1 MLTQYSWTK
10 PANHHIIDTL
20 LTLIKDFVVWKGAFG
35 FDKGVKNDTTPT
47 GKDKSII
54 EHCAGIAKAFFAT
67 GEKDSDYTNADLV
80 HLWSVVKNQVML

>member
-1 MLTQYSWTK
+1 
-10 PANHHIIDTL
+10 
-20 LTLIKDFVVWKGAFG
+20 VVWKGAFG

-80 HLWSVVKNQVML
+80 HLWSVVKNQVMLWAISFHKIHFRVAFEAWKGLI